1 MIAAIVLANAVLGYV
16 QEARAE
22 QAVAA
27 LQRMAAATAG
37 VLRDGRE
44 ERIPAAES
52 CRATCWCSPRATRWP
67 PTAVCSRPLADRR

>member
-1 MIAAIVLANAVLGYV
+1 MIAVIVVANGVLGFV

-37 VLRDGRE
+37 VVRDG
-44 ERIPAAES
+44 ERSGSPPPTSSPATS
-52 CRATCWCSPRATRWP
+52 CCSARATRSA
-67 PTAVCSRPLADRR
+67 PTAG